1 MDFLR
6 RLLVVLAV
14 GYFFSC
20 NPTFAQLQY
29 SVGPSCSEDGEVV
42 CPEKGQVVKCFI
54 LEPII
59 HIEYIKSINGEK
71 VNRFQPTCS
80 IENDSQPACI
90 DTYGELGVVSNAVPE
105 CIEPVEC
112 IKDKDEKLVASCLT
126 EGKEAK
132 CLGSKGNKPNCNRKE
147 ICDDLSIP
155 VCDYSWQAFA
165 GSSNLH

>member
-1 MDFLR
+1 MNCLS

-14 GYFFSC
+14 GCFFSC

-42 CPEKGQVVKCFI
+42 CPEKDQVVECFI
-54 LEPII
+54 LEPGI
-59 HIEYIKSINGEK
+59 HIAYIESTNGEK

-80 IENDSQPACI
+80 IENDSRPTCI
-90 DTYGELGVVSNAVPE
+90 DTYGELGIVRNVVAE
-105 CIEPVEC
+105 CIAPVQC

-126 EGKEAK
+126 EGKEPK
-132 CLGSKGNKPNCNRKE
+132 CLGSHNKPNCNQKRKG
-147 ICDDLSIP
+147 ICDDSTP